1 MRDLLSREVKTSE
14 LLRALI
20 VVGPMVAAYFISRE
34 TALLNLGLVAVSLLI
49 PALRQHFPPKVVAWH
64 YLAILV
70 TFAALF
76 LAAPVKPLFVVLTA
90 LAGFL
95 AVAGTRYGEHFRTL
109 GNWVFIPAVYLACEV
124 REGVSAEEAI
134 RHAGVIIA
142 SSPIALALVGA
153 VQIYDQRQRGD
164 AATSFGPPA
173 ADWFLPAAATA
184 MAVFAAAALVE
195 IFNLAQGQWVMWS
208 AASVVVGDLTASTG
222 KLKQRAIG
230 AFVGAPFGFLAGP
243 CPAAKPRRLRHRDSR
258 RHPHPD
264 LVLPLRRRLRPA
276 LLLHRARR
284 ILCRRRHRHRRGA
297 HRQRADRR
305 YVRPDCGSPDR
316 DRLAAGDAE
325 DPIARMTRTWASRG
339 PVECANLSRLPP
351 QPDAVGSAKIR
362 RESCPQNS
370 IAATS
375 SLPVPVHSRCPS
387 SRAAPRRK
395 AHRKAIGRRG
405 RSA

>member
-1 MRDLLSREVKTSE
+1 MNSPTITGNLRDLLGREIKAAE

-20 VVGPMVAAYFISRE
+20 VVGPMVAAYFIARE

-49 PALRQHFPPKVVAWH
+49 PALRLQLPPKVVAWH

-124 REGVSAEEAI
+124 REGVSPSEAL

-142 SSPIALALVGA
+142 SSPIALALVCA
-153 VQIYDQRQRGD
+153 IQVYDQRQRAD
-164 AATSFGPPA
+164 AVVTSFGPPA
-173 ADWFLPAAATA
+173 DEWLLPALATA

-195 IFNLAQGQWVMWS
+195 ILDLAQGQWVMWS

-230 AFVGAPFGFLAGP
+230 AFVGVPLGFLAGMAL
-243 CPAAKPRRLRHRDSR
+243 PASR
-258 RHPHPD
+258 VGYAVA
-264 LVLPLRRRLRPA
+264 VLAATLTL
-276 LLLHRARR
+276 
-284 ILCRRRHRHRRGA
+284 ISFS
-297 HRQRADRR
+297 R
-305 YVRPDCGSPDR
+305 YVLGFGLRCFFIALAASFAGGASGIAEERIVNVLIGGTFGLIAVAVTDIVWQR
-316 DRLAAGDAE
+316 MVRKDRLSG
-325 DPIARMTRTWASRG
+325 
-339 PVECANLSRLPP
+339 
-351 QPDAVGSAKIR
+351 
-362 RESCPQNS
+362 
-370 IAATS
+370 
-375 SLPVPVHSRCPS
+375 
-387 SRAAPRRK
+387 
-395 AHRKAIGRRG
+395 
-405 RSA
+405 